1 MTRTVRMA
9 IVLVSLGL
17 AAVSAAGRA
26 APARRSLPLKPCEL
40 RSAGGLS
47 LVKADCGHLSVPEN
61 PARPAARHISL
72 SVAVVPAIST
82 VRQPDPLFVLA
93 GGPGEAATAFYASVA
108 PAFALIRRDRDI
120 VLVNQRG
127 TAGSNALEC
136 GQGAGEGGPPTRAQ
150 IVAETERCLR
160 RLRKHARVRFYTT
173 DLAVQ
178 DLERVRAALGYRR
191 INLYGSSYGTVVAQ
205 AYIRRYPSRVR
216 SVILDG
222 VVPPQVAIGAMSAI
236 DAQRAVSR
244 IFAAC
249 ARRRACRARFGNP
262 QALYR
267 QVRTALAAH
276 PERVIVTDGAGT
288 PRRLEFTNYQL
299 AQVLRLAS
307 YTPALAT
314 LLPLDLHE
322 AAAGDFAPLAGQFAL
337 IDRVYGNAIAD
348 GMNNTVVCS
357 EDVPFFHITAAQRAR
372 MRHTFLG
379 TAPIDDLEE
388 VCRLWPHG
396 PVGPDFHAPLH
407 STVPALLLSGSDDP
421 ITPPRYA
428 AEAARGF
435 THGLSLVIAG
445 FGHGQLLDPCMDK
458 VMAQFVRRASV
469 AGLDTAC
476 LRNLRPMP
484 FFLTP
489 NGPGP

>member
-1 MTRTVRMA
+1 MTLTVRMA
-9 IVLVSLGL
+9 ILLLSLGL
-17 AAVSAAGRA
+17 AAVSAAGHA
-26 APARRSLPLKPCEL
+26 APARRPLPLKPCEL

-47 LVKADCGHLSVPEN
+47 LVKAECGHLSVPED
-61 PARPAARHISL
+61 PARPAARQIRL

-82 VRQPDPLFVLA
+82 VRRPDPLFVLA

-108 PAFALIRRDRDI
+108 PAFALIHRDRDI

-127 TAGSNALEC
+127 TAGSNSLEC
-136 GQGAGEGGPPTRAQ
+136 GPGRGEGGPPTPERIA
-150 IVAETERCLR
+150 AETERCLK

-178 DLERVRAALGYRR
+178 DLDRVRAALGYRR

-205 AYIRRYPSRVR
+205 EYIRRYPGRVR

-222 VVPPQVAIGAMSAI
+222 VVPPQVAIGAMSSI
-236 DAQRAVSR
+236 DAQRALSR
-244 IFAAC
+244 ILAAC
-249 ARRRACRARFGNP
+249 ARRSACRARFGNP
-262 QALYR
+262 EQVYR

-276 PERVIVTDGAGT
+276 PAQVTLAGRGGK
-288 PRRLEFTNYQL
+288 PRRIEFTNYQL

-307 YTPALAT
+307 YTPALAA

-322 AAAGDFAPLAGQFAL
+322 AAAGDFGPLAGQFAL
-337 IDRVYGNAIAD
+337 IDHVYDNAIAD

-372 MRHTFLG
+372 MHHTFLG

-388 VCRLWPHG
+388 LCKLWPRG
-396 PVGPDFHAPLH
+396 PVGPDFHMPLH
-407 STVPALLLSGSDDP
+407 SDVPALLLSGADDP

-435 THGLSLVIAG
+435 THSLSLVIPG
-445 FGHGQLLDPCMDK
+445 FGHGQLMDPCMGR

-469 AGLDTAC
+469 AGLDTEC

>member
-1 MTRTVRMA
+1 MTTV
-9 IVLVSLGL
+9 LLSLGL
-17 AAVSAAGRA
+17 AAVSAAGHA
-26 APARRSLPLKPCEL
+26 APARRPLLLKPCEL

-47 LVKADCGHLSVPEN
+47 LVKAECGHLSVPED
-61 PARPAARHISL
+61 PARPAARQISL

-82 VRQPDPLFVLA
+82 VRRPDPLFVLA

-108 PAFALIRRDRDI
+108 PAFALIHRDRDI

-136 GQGAGEGGPPTRAQ
+136 GPGTGGAGPPTPAQ
-150 IVAETERCLR
+150 IAAETELCLK

-178 DLERVRAALGYRR
+178 DLDRVRAALGYRR

-222 VVPPQVAIGAMSAI
+222 VVPPQVAIGAMSSI
-236 DAQRAVSR
+236 DAQRAVLH

-249 ARRRACRARFGNP
+249 ARRSACHARLGNP
-262 QALYR
+262 EQVYR
-267 QVRTALAAH
+267 QVRMTLAAH
-276 PERVIVTDGAGT
+276 PARVTLAGRGGK
-288 PRRLEFTNYQL
+288 PRRVKFTNYQL

-307 YTPALAT
+307 YTPALAA

-379 TAPIDDLEE
+379 TAPIHDLEAL
-388 VCRLWPHG
+388 CRLWPRG

-407 STVPALLLSGSDDP
+407 SDVPALLLSGGDDP
-421 ITPPRYA
+421 ITPPRYG
-428 AEAARGF
+428 AEAAHGF
-435 THGLSLVIAG
+435 THSLSLVIPG
-445 FGHGQLLDPCMDK
+445 FGHGQLLDPCMGR

-469 AGLDTAC
+469 AGLDTEC